1 MSVANNVYWD
11 NSDVARYTGNF
22 NATWYLQRLDGQH
35 QWYTAPSGT
44 AGNAITF
51 TQAMA
56 LNGQANVNQLALSV
70 NGASIYTNVRVTNSN
85 STAALSVGVGG
96 SSVSAA
102 SLQNNAYV
110 WNTAATALSFG
121 TSDVERA
128 RIDSAGNLGL
138 GVTPSAWSAGWKA
151 LQVGNWGAIG
161 AENSTTGE
169 FSLLQ
174 NAYGSAATSYV
185 YRATSAASRYTQV
198 NGIHSW
204 FTAPSGTAGNAIS
217 FTQAMTLTA
226 SGNLGIGTPT
236 PSSALEVVG
245 EGSIVAGGGGDRWVL
260 SPRGAT
266 VGAKLVAVNN
276 ANNAYRPAT
285 LTGSIVVFETNGET
299 ERARITSAG
308 NLTIGGTTDSAR
320 VRVEGTTNLTTGLQ
334 LFRSGN
340 SCGAIWQ
347 EAGAMRFGTDGSTGF
362 TEKLRVDATTTAGQT
377 ALLLWDVDNGTLER
391 VTVGAADSG
400 GTGFKVLRIPN

>member
-1 MSVANNVYWD
+1 
-11 NSDVARYTGNF
+11 
-22 NATWYLQRLDGQH
+22 
-35 QWYTAPSGT
+35 
-44 AGNAITF
+44 
-51 TQAMA
+51 
-56 LNGQANVNQLALSV
+56 
-70 NGASIYTNVRVTNSN
+70 
-85 STAALSVGVGG
+85 
-96 SSVSAA
+96 
-102 SLQNNAYV
+102 
-110 WNTAATALSFG
+110 
-121 TSDVERA
+121 
-128 RIDSAGNLGL
+128 
-138 GVTPSAWSAGWKA
+138 
-151 LQVGNWGAIG
+151 
-161 AENSTTGE
+161 
-169 FSLLQ
+169 
-174 NAYGSAATSYV
+174 
-185 YRATSAASRYTQV
+185 
-198 NGIHSW
+198 
-204 FTAPSGTAGNAIS
+204 
-217 FTQAMTLTA
+217 MTLTA

-347 EAGAMRFGTDGSTGF
+347 EGGAMRFGSDASTGF
-362 TEKLRVDATTTAGQT
+362 TEKMRVDSTTTAGQT
-377 ALLLWDVDNGTLER
+377 ALLLWDVDNNTLER